1 MLRIALFMSIAVIS
15 VCGVSGEP
23 RSEPEPEPS
32 SVSALSEAPADGGAR
47 FALTTNAAYL
57 LLSAVSLRP
66 ASVFLILPLELQ
78 IAFDPYLSLV
88 PAALLIYNGGAQ
100 ATIVSECGLSW
111 YPWGGRL
118 AGWYAMAS
126 PGAAYAVDSNTWC
139 FVASA
144 SAGYQ
149 WILPSGALIGFGLG
163 WRHMAMAG
171 GSMSIPDLKMT
182 LGWAWR

>member
-1 MLRIALFMSIAVIS
+1 MLRMALFMSIAVIS
-15 VCGVSGEP
+15 VGGVPGQP
-23 RSEPEPEPS
+23 RPEPEPS
-32 SVSALSEAPADGGAR
+32 SGSALGEAPAEGEAR
-47 FALTTNAAYL
+47 LALTTNAAYL

-78 IAFDPYLSLV
+78 VALGPRLALA

-100 ATIVSECGLSW
+100 ATLVAECGLSW
-111 YPWGGRL
+111 HPWGGRL
-118 AGWYAMAS
+118 SGWYAMAS
-126 PGAAYAVDSNTWC
+126 PGAAYALDSNEWC

-149 WILPSGALIGFGLG
+149 WISRLGALIGLGLG
-163 WRHMAMAG
+163 WRHMAMPG